1 MKLKLTATI
10 KKEALLPGMEMA
22 IQDVDLQKQL
32 NKPGIVQQVNESD
45 QALKQLQAK
54 YSRNGNWDRANLEKD
69 LKSFMEKFYPNT
81 PYGIGEEGRNPLE
94 DLMYQRDMAIYDAR
108 LDLARNFGPDKNK
121 NVTNVTQTGVGG
133 RVFFTN
139 ADETVY
145 VLVY

>member
-54 YSRNGNWDRANLEKD
+54 YSRNGNWDGANLEKD
-69 LKSFMEKFYPNT
+69 LKSFMEKFHSNT
-81 PYGIGEEGRNPLE
+81 PYGIGVAEQNPLGEGFQRENAIE
-94 DLMYQRDMAIYDAR
+94 DGLLKAKDAGNGS
-108 LDLARNFGPDKNK
+108 AR
-121 NVTNVTQTGVGG
+121 Q

-139 ADETVY
+139 ADRTIY
-145 VLVY
+145 VLTY

>member
-22 IQDVDLQKQL
+22 IQDVDLQKEL

-54 YSRNGNWDRANLEKD
+54 YSSRGNWDGANLKKD
-69 LKSFMEKFYPNT
+69 LKSFMEKFHPNT
-81 PYGIGEEGRNPLE
+81 PYGIGEEVYLG
-94 DLMYQRDMAIYDAR
+94 DLMFQRDMAIYDAR

-121 NVTNVTQTGVGG
+121 NVTNVTQTGVAG

-139 ADETVY
+139 VDETVY
-145 VLVY
+145 VLAY